1 MNIRLDNADLIL
13 ILALAL
19 GGALLLAARFR
30 PKTWR
35 GLLLDALLANLAA
48 IAAVVAFEALLA

>member
-35 GLLLDALLANLAA
+35 GMLLDALLANLAA

>member
-35 GLLLDALLANLAA
+35 GMLLDALLANLAA
-48 IAAVVAFEALLA
+48 IAAVVAVEALLA

>member
-1 MNIRLDNADLIL
+1 MNIRLDNADLLL

-48 IAAVVAFEALLA
+48 IAAVVAVEALLA

>member
-35 GLLLDALLANLAA
+35 GLLFDALLANLVA

>member
-1 MNIRLDNADLIL
+1 MNIRLDNADLLL

-19 GGALLLAARFR
+19 GAALLLAARFR

-35 GLLLDALLANLAA
+35 GLLFDALLANLAA

>member
-13 ILALAL
+13 SLALAL

-48 IAAVVAFEALLA
+48 IAAVVAVEALLA

>member
-35 GLLLDALLANLAA
+35 GLLLDAMLANLAA
-48 IAAVVAFEALLA
+48 IAAVVAVEALLA

>member
-1 MNIRLDNADLIL
+1 M

-19 GGALLLAARFR
+19 GGALLLAARLR

-35 GLLLDALLANLAA
+35 GLLFDALLANLAA
-48 IAAVVAFEALLA
+48 IAAVVAVEALLA

>member
-1 MNIRLDNADLIL
+1 MNIRLDNADLLL

-35 GLLLDALLANLAA
+35 GLLFDALLANLAA

>member
-1 MNIRLDNADLIL
+1 MNVHLNNADLVM

-19 GGALLLAARFR
+19 GGALLLTARLR

-35 GLLLDALLANLAA
+35 GLLFDALLANLAA
-48 IAAVVAFEALLA
+48 IAAVVAVEALLA